1 MPLRP
6 YGPLNPHLAISLQ
19 AAIRST
25 AYHEA
30 GHALVALYTP
40 GADQLHKA
48 TINPRG
54 EALGLTWQIPPS
66 DEHSSS
72 LTQMRARI
80 DVAMGGTVAEFIAF
94 GQERVGI
101 GATSDLRAATETAR
115 FLVCECGFSDKIGPM
130 KIDEKASSIQ
140 RHAADLEVRVLN
152 DAVPVCCVASGTL
165 GLLLQWVITAGNAFS
180 ATNPIVH
187 MLVSLEEPAWPVQ
200 ICPHLCR

>member
-1 MPLRP
+1 MAWESDLV
-6 YGPLNPHLAISLQ
+6 NPFQTPQCTGLWNNTTVSLAVQ
-19 AAIRST
+19 AAIQST

-80 DVAMGGTVAEFIAF
+80 DVAMGGTVAECIAF

-101 GATSDLRAATETAR
+101 GATSDLRAATDTAR
-115 FLVCECGFSDKIGPM
+115 FLVCDCGFSDKIGPM
-130 KIDEKASSIQ
+130 KIDEKTSSIQ
-140 RHAADLEVRVLN
+140 RHAADMEVLHSALYIIFFPRV
-152 DAVPVCCVASGTL
+152 
-165 GLLLQWVITAGNAFS
+165 NAYFACEDS
-180 ATNPIVH
+180 V
-187 MLVSLEEPAWPVQ
+187 LS
-200 ICPHLCR
+200 R